1 MGFPRYINTQA
12 APAVV
17 GDFCDSNPRATLNA
31 GEGKFVAGPE
41 GVYVGR
47 FVWEDGRVLNNYG
60 AGAPSGFIHREQQAL
75 IVDWLAEASLKVQ
88 PGYGVTAFTAG
99 GFWVRNDGDATV
111 TRDQVA
117 YANNSN
123 GKIRFDGNWADTSL
137 TGQIDP
143 NVATGSIDGDTLT
156 VTAVTTGVLAVGQ
169 TITGAD
175 IADGTTII
183 ALGTGAGAEGTYIV
197 DTAQTVD
204 ETSFV
209 ASGGVLTVT
218 EVDSGDLAVGD
229 ALTGAGVA
237 EGTAITGLLTGTGG
251 TGTYA
256 VNIGQTVAAGALN
269 AVTGTATKWVAA
281 SEAAPGELVKMTTW
295 VTG

>member
-1 MGFPRYINTQA
+1 MGFPRYVNTQA

-47 FVWEDGRVLNNYG
+47 FVWQDGRVLNNYG

-99 GFWVRNDGDATV
+99 GFWVRNDGDATA
-111 TRDQVA
+111 TRDQAA

-123 GKIRFDGNWADTSL
+123 GKIRFDENWAAASV

-143 NVATGSIDGDTLT
+143 NVVTGSIDGDTLT
-156 VTAVTTGVLAVGQ
+156 VAAVTSGVLAVDQ
-169 TITGAD
+169 TISGTG

-183 ALGTGAGAEGTYIV
+183 ALGTGTGGAGTYTV
-197 DTAQTVD
+197 DTPQDVADTQIT
-204 ETSFV
+204 

-218 EVDSGDLAVGD
+218 AVDSGELAVGD
-229 ALTGAGVA
+229 TLTGAGVA
-237 EGTAITGLLTGTGG
+237 EGTAITALLTGTGG
-251 TGTYA
+251 DGTYA
-256 VNIGQTVAAGALN
+256 VNIGQTVAAGDLT
-269 AVTGTATKWVAA
+269 VETGTATKWVAA
-281 SEAAPGELVKMTTW
+281 SDGAPGELVKMTTW